1 MLLRLF
7 RLMYHRSEISNDDF
21 PSSSRHTYMT
31 NGHIACE
38 SRSRNAY
45 LYRLYVLIPRVPVAR
60 TYNELCFFTDVS
72 TYLPTSHCRRQYYYY
87 YYYYYRRT
95 RRFEANFPTGTG
107 THTRARAHTHTLYII
122 YTHVA

>member
-1 MLLRLF
+1 MTSPHPF
-7 RLMYHRSEISNDDF
+7 ATH
-21 PSSSRHTYMT
+21 MT

-87 YYYYYRRT
+87 YYYYRRT

-107 THTRARAHTHTLYII
+107 THTRTLYII